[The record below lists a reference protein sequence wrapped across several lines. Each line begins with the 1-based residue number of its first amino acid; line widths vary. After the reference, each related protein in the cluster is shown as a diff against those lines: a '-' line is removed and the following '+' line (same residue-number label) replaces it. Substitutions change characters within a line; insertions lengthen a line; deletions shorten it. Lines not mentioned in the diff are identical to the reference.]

1 MTKQITDVS
10 SLPSK
15 PLIGCW
21 LLVRSDYGTLIL
33 WETKYSFHFQNKALL
48 MQLGPKECIVQLND
62 NSADAIRLREVIQRS
77 GVLITERKKGK
88 NIHRDFSL
96 NIEMLKLS
104 LPSFFRRLLHKRHS
118 ARFKQ
123 TFETE
128 LRKQCNLT

>member
-1 MTKQITDVS
+1 
-10 SLPSK
+10 
-15 PLIGCW
+15 
-21 LLVRSDYGTLIL
+21 
-33 WETKYSFHFQNKALL
+33 

-88 NIHRDFSL
+88 NIHRTFSL

-104 LPSFFRRLLHKRHS
+104 LPFFRRLLHKRHS